1 MDKTREYFA
10 KYKADIERLKTE
22 IPETIQG
29 FGALFSRVMKD
40 GALGVKEK
48 ELIAVGIGVAMHC
61 PPCIR
66 SHVQKCLDHGASRQQ
81 ILEAA
86 SVAVVMAG
94 GPGYTHLPVVLEAL
108 DDLHSESSAQADKPD
123 KK

>member
-1 MDKTREYFA
+1 MMDKTREYFA
-10 KYKADIERLKTE
+10 KYKTDIDRLKTE

-40 GALGVKEK
+40 GDLGLKEK
-48 ELIAVGIGVAMHC
+48 ELIALSIGVAMHC

-66 SHVQKCLDHGASRQQ
+66 SHVQKCLDSGATRKQ

-94 GPGYTHLPVVLEAL
+94 GPAYTHLPMVLESL
-108 DDLHSESSAQADKPD
+108 DDLASGGSD

>member
-1 MDKTREYFA
+1 MNKTEEYFA
-10 KYKADIERLKTE
+10 NAKKSIDQLKTE
-22 IPETIQG
+22 IPETLQG
-29 FGALFSRVMKD
+29 FSGLFQKVMKD
-40 GALGVKEK
+40 GALTVKEK
-48 ELIAVGIGVAMHC
+48 ELIALGIGVAMHC

-66 SHVQKCLDHGASRQQ
+66 SHVQKCLDHGATRQQ

-94 GPGYTHLPVVLEAL
+94 GPGYVHLPLVLETL
-108 DDLHSESSAQADKPD
+108 DDLANGGSD

>member
-10 KYKADIERLKTE
+10 QSKTAVDKLRTE
-22 IPETIQG
+22 IPDTIQG
-29 FGALFSRVMKD
+29 FGSLFGKVMKD

-48 ELIAVGIGVAMHC
+48 ELIALGIGVAMHC

-66 SHVQKCLDHGASRQQ
+66 SHVQKCLDHGATRQQ

-94 GPGYTHLPVVLEAL
+94 GPGYVHLPLVLEAL
-108 DDLHSESSAQADKPD
+108 DDLTNGGSATADKPD

>member
-1 MDKTREYFA
+1 MNVTKDYFA
-10 KYKADIERLKTE
+10 HAKTAVEKLKNE
-22 IPETIQG
+22 IPDTISG
-29 FGALFSRVMKD
+29 FGGLFSRIMKD
-40 GALGVKEK
+40 GALSVKDK
-48 ELIAVGIGVAMHC
+48 ELIALAIGVASHC

-66 SHVQKCLDHGASRQQ
+66 SHVQKCLEHGATRQQ

-94 GPGYTHLPVVLEAL
+94 GPGYVHLSVVLEAL
-108 DDLHSESSAQADKPD
+108 EDLQDSSD

>member
-1 MDKTREYFA
+1 MNKTEEYFA
-10 KYKADIERLKTE
+10 NAKKSIDQLKTE
-22 IPETIQG
+22 IPDTIQG
-29 FGALFSRVMKD
+29 FGGLFQKVMKD
-40 GALGVKEK
+40 GALGIKEK
-48 ELIAVGIGVAMHC
+48 ELIALGIGVAMHC

-66 SHVQKCLDHGASRQQ
+66 SHVQKCLDHGATRQQ

-94 GPGYTHLPVVLEAL
+94 GPGYVHLPLVLETL
-108 DDLHSESSAQADKPD
+108 DDLQNGGSAPADKSD

>member
-1 MDKTREYFA
+1 MNKTEEYFENA
-10 KYKADIERLKTE
+10 KKSIGQLRTE
-22 IPETIQG
+22 IPDTIQG
-29 FGALFSRVMKD
+29 FGGLFQKVMKD

-48 ELIAVGIGVAMHC
+48 ELIALGIGVAMHC

-66 SHVQKCLDHGASRQQ
+66 SHVQKCLEHGATRQQ

-94 GPGYTHLPVVLEAL
+94 GPGYVHLPIVLEAL
-108 DDLHSESSAQADKPD
+108 DDLQNTGSD

>member
-1 MDKTREYFA
+1 MMDKTREYFA
-10 KYKADIERLKTE
+10 KYKTDIDRLKTE
-22 IPETIQG
+22 IPDTIQG
-29 FGALFSRVMKD
+29 FGTLFMKVMKD

-48 ELIAVGIGVAMHC
+48 ELIALGIGVAMHC
-61 PPCIR
+61 PPCIK
-66 SHVQKCLDHGASRQQ
+66 SHVQKCLDHGATRQQ

-108 DDLHSESSAQADKPD
+108 DDLQSGGSD

>member
-10 KYKADIERLKTE
+10 QSKTAIDKLRTE
-22 IPETIQG
+22 IPDTIQG
-29 FGALFSRVMKD
+29 FGILFGKVMKD

-48 ELIAVGIGVAMHC
+48 ELIALGIGVAMHC

-66 SHVQKCLDHGASRQQ
+66 SHVQKCLDHGATRQQ

-94 GPGYTHLPVVLEAL
+94 GPGYVHLPLVLETL
-108 DDLHSESSAQADKPD
+108 DDLETAGSAPADKPD

>member
-10 KYKADIERLKTE
+10 QSKMAIDKLRTE
-22 IPETIQG
+22 IPDTIQG
-29 FGALFSRVMKD
+29 FCSLFGKVMKD

-48 ELIAVGIGVAMHC
+48 ELIALGIGVAMHC

-66 SHVQKCLDHGASRQQ
+66 SHVQKCLDHGATRQQ

-94 GPGYTHLPVVLEAL
+94 GPGYVHLPLVLETL
-108 DDLHSESSAQADKPD
+108 DDLANGGSAPADKSD

>member
-10 KYKADIERLKTE
+10 NAKKSIDQLKTE
-22 IPETIQG
+22 IPDTIQG
-29 FGALFSRVMKD
+29 FGGLFGKVMKD

-48 ELIAVGIGVAMHC
+48 ELIALSIGVAMHC

-66 SHVQKCLDHGASRQQ
+66 SHVQKCLEHGATRQQ

-94 GPGYTHLPVVLEAL
+94 GPAYVHLPMVLETL
-108 DDLHSESSAQADKPD
+108 DDLQNAGSATADNPD

>member
-10 KYKADIERLKTE
+10 QSKTAIDKLRTE
-22 IPETIQG
+22 IPDTIQG
-29 FGALFSRVMKD
+29 FGSLFGKVMKD

-48 ELIAVGIGVAMHC
+48 ELIALGIGVAMHC

-66 SHVQKCLDHGASRQQ
+66 SHVHKCLDHGATRQQ

-94 GPGYTHLPVVLEAL
+94 GPGYVHLPLVLETL
-108 DDLHSESSAQADKPD
+108 DDLANGSSD

>member
-1 MDKTREYFA
+1 MNATKDFFEKFKTAVDK
-10 KYKADIERLKTE
+10 LKTE

-40 GALGVKEK
+40 GALGLKEK
-48 ELIAVGIGVAMHC
+48 ELIALGIGVAMHC

-66 SHVQKCLDHGASRQQ
+66 SHVQKCLDAGATRQE

-94 GPGYTHLPVVLEAL
+94 GPGYTHLPLVLEAL
-108 DDLHSESSAQADKPD
+108 EDLQSSDNK
-123 KK
+123 

>member
-1 MDKTREYFA
+1 MNKTKEYFA
-10 KYKADIERLKTE
+10 QSKIAIDKLRTE
-22 IPETIQG
+22 IPDTIQG
-29 FGALFSRVMKD
+29 FGSLFGKVMKD
-40 GALGVKEK
+40 GALTVKEK
-48 ELIAVGIGVAMHC
+48 ELIALSIGVAMHC

-66 SHVQKCLDHGASRQQ
+66 SHVQKCLDHGATRQQ

-94 GPGYTHLPVVLEAL
+94 GPGYVHLPVVLETL
-108 DDLHSESSAQADKPD
+108 DDLQNADSAPADKLD

>member
-1 MDKTREYFA
+1 MNKTEEYFA
-10 KYKADIERLKTE
+10 NAKKSIDQLKTE
-22 IPETIQG
+22 IPDTIQG
-29 FGALFSRVMKD
+29 FGGLFQKVMKD
-40 GALGVKEK
+40 GALTIKEK
-48 ELIAVGIGVAMHC
+48 ELIALSIGVAMHC

-66 SHVQKCLDHGASRQQ
+66 SHVKKCLDHGATRQQ

-94 GPGYTHLPVVLEAL
+94 GPGYVHLPLVLETL
-108 DDLHSESSAQADKPD
+108 DDLANGGSD